1 MSVIDLIVG
10 LLMLWAVFNGWRQG
24 LILQLCSLAGIVL
37 GAWLGIRFG
46 TEAGALLH
54 LDEEFATAGGFLA
67 VFVVVLIAVAIVG
80 RLLRKVFHFAGFGI
94 PDHLLGVAV
103 SAAKTLLILGVRTSE
118 QGPYAGRGKDA
129 RPVGMLPSDDPSGGF
144 ALPAARMGQRA
155 GINR

>member
-54 LDEEFATAGGFLA
+54 LDEEFAAAGGFLA
-67 VFVVVLIAVAIVG
+67 VFVVVLIAVAVRG
-80 RLLRKVFHFAGFGI
+80 TAVRKVFISQARHPG
-94 PDHLLGVAV
+94 PTRV
-103 SAAKTLLILGVRTSE
+103 SRYRS
-118 QGPYAGRGKDA
+118 QGRCW
-129 RPVGMLPSDDPSGGF
+129 SSGCSSR
-144 ALPAARMGQRA
+144 LS
-155 GINR
+155 NL

>member
-103 SAAKTLLILGVRTSE
+103 SAAKTLLVLGLLLS
-118 QGPYAGRGKDA
+118 
-129 RPVGMLPSDDPSGGF
+129 L
-144 ALPAARMGQRA
+144 
-155 GINR
+155 IHI